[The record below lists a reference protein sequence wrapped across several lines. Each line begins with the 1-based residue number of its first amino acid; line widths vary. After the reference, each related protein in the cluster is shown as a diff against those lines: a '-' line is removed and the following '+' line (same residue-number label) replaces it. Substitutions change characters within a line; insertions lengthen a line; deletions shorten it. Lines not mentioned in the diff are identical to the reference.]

1 MILTAQVGAGIYF
14 AVNYDDMMEKG
25 LTESLRGAKYTS
37 LYSFWTE
44 LQKDLRCCG
53 VNGPTDWEK
62 IANLTKLPTS
72 CCSTANVECTIDE
85 ATTAGCK
92 EKMVQVWLDNKNWI
106 GAIFG
111 LVAAFEVGLLKHF
124 YNYCN
129 VSPGILKKYQY
140 CISLS
145 CLLLFLSM
153 IYLDP
158 HLVFVVVFVFN
169 AGPSA
174 HTCE

>member
-124 YNYCN
+124 YSYCN
-129 VSPGILKKYQY
+129 VSPGILKKIPILYF
-140 CISLS
+140 I
-145 CLLLFLSM
+145 
-153 IYLDP
+153 IV
-158 HLVFVVVFVFN
+158 LVAIFVNDIF
-169 AGPSA
+169 GPSFSF
-174 HTCE
+174 CCCFCFQCWSKCPYV